1 MTTSKLSVQSVECR
15 IFIHVVQSVCVCMCV
30 MTYWELMFG
39 FGTLC
44 CLSLLAADAES
55 VLSLYFSNVSG
66 FKPDQ
71 SHLLRS
77 QTCTLWNLWL
87 GFKFVTFLNTN
98 FYILRMSPGTSD
110 ILFFILFFSWMFCFT
125 CSESVWGICYVEGL
139 NESRK
144 SVLYILT
151 LVKMSSNLLVIS
163 S

>member
-1 MTTSKLSVQSVECR
+1 MLYSLCVY
-15 IFIHVVQSVCVCMCV
+15 VCVK
-30 MTYWELMFG
+30 TYWELIFG

-44 CLSLLAADAES
+44 CLSLIAADAES

-66 FKPDQ
+66 LKLDQ

-77 QTCTLWNLWL
+77 QTCSLWNLWL
-87 GFKFVTFLNTN
+87 GFKFVTFFDTN

-110 ILFFILFFSWMFCFT
+110 IFKKILFFMFFFSWKFCFT
-125 CSESVWGICYVEGL
+125 YESVWGICYVEGL

-144 SVLYILT
+144 CVLYILT
-151 LVKMSSNLLVIS
+151 LVKMSSYLLVIS